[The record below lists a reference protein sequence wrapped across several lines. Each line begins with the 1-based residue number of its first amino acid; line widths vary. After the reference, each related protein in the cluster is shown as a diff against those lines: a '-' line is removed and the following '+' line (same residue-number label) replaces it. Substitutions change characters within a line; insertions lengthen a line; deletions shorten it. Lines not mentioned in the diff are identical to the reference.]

1 MIDIVNVSKSFGRV
15 RALEGV
21 TLRIAAGE
29 RVAIVGTNGS
39 GKTTLLRALVGLT
52 RVQGTIAV
60 DGISVAGDP
69 ARALERL
76 AYIPQVSPAIDVPV
90 LGVARTIAD
99 LRGFGVDDVRRHA
112 ESLGLAFAAVE
123 GVRFRDLSGGM
134 RQKFLAALA
143 LAASTP
149 LLVADEPTA
158 SLDEVS
164 RRAFEAAIAARGP
177 GATFVLCSHRAEEV
191 ERLVTRVV
199 ELREGRVVRDERI
212 AKREAA

>member
-1 MIDIVNVSKSFGRV
+1 MIDIRNVSKSFGRV
-15 RALEGV
+15 RALDGV
-21 TLRIAAGE
+21 SLRIEPGE

-52 RVQGTIAV
+52 RVEGAITV
-60 DGISVAGDP
+60 GGVSVAEDP
-69 ARALERL
+69 ARALAHL

-90 LGVARTIAD
+90 GGVARTLAA
-99 LRGFGVDDVRRHA
+99 LRGFPIGEVTRHA
-112 ESLGLAFAAVE
+112 TALGLAFEAVE

-143 LAASTP
+143 LAAKTP
-149 LLVADEPTA
+149 VLVADEPTA
-158 SLDEVS
+158 SLDAVS
-164 RRAFEAAIAARGP
+164 RLAFEAAIAARGP
-177 GATFVLCSHRAEEV
+177 SATFVLCSHRAEEV

>member
-1 MIDIVNVSKSFGRV
+1 MIDIRNVSKSFGRV
-15 RALEGV
+15 RALDGV
-21 TLRIAAGE
+21 SLRIEPGE

-52 RVQGTIAV
+52 RVEGAITV
-60 DGISVAGDP
+60 GGVSVAEDP
-69 ARALERL
+69 ARALAHL

-90 LGVARTIAD
+90 GGVARTLAA
-99 LRGFGVDDVRRHA
+99 LRAFPIGEVTRHA
-112 ESLGLAFAAVE
+112 TALGLAFEAVE

-143 LAASTP
+143 LAAKTP
-149 LLVADEPTA
+149 VLVADEPTA
-158 SLDEVS
+158 SLDAVS
-164 RRAFEAAIAARGP
+164 RLAFEAAIAARGP
-177 GATFVLCSHRAEEV
+177 SATFVLCSHRAEEV